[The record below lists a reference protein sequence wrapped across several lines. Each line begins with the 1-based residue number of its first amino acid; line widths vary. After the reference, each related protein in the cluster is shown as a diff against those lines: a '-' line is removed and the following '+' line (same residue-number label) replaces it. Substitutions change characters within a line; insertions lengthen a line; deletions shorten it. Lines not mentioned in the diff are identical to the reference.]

1 MGKSRIF
8 FPQQVVDR
16 WSAIGEAEMNGA
28 ELWIRSERTRY
39 RVVEAVRI
47 VREVSGAPDPFE
59 MTGRVKT
66 FGFVTELGAELLGDS
81 MIIGENAYET
91 VMGWLASPLL
101 PSVSGP
107 STSDPGFRDGTGRGA
122 PYRGGR

>member
-1 MGKSRIF
+1 MGKNRIF

-16 WSAIGEAEMNGA
+16 WFAIGEAEMSGA

-91 VMGWLASPLL
+91 VIGWLATPMAA
-101 PSVSGP
+101 SGP
-107 STSDPGFRDGTGRGA
+107 AAGGSDPARA
-122 PYRGGR
+122 AAQSGGR